1 MRFFT
6 KVDQTEVQEVLSNTY
21 IVLLYALNIKMLLP
35 CQLNVALDH
44 DCRTQNEKHV
54 PCEKRIT
61 KTQEL

>member
-1 MRFFT
+1 
-6 KVDQTEVQEVLSNTY
+6 
-21 IVLLYALNIKMLLP
+21 MLLP

-61 KTQEL
+61 KTQELWKNIINDVLTHYVMLWIFNET